1 MITQGHQLNNLLQ
14 SRARTFQ
21 IGLWTVGV
29 ARFLHNHDG
38 TENKLFCLKLGYI
51 LL

>member
-1 MITQGHQLNNLLQ
+1 MHDQGHQLTLLQ
-14 SRARTFQ
+14 SRAR

-29 ARFLHNHDG
+29 ARLLRNHDG
-38 TENKLFCLKLGYI
+38 TENKLFCLKLGYT